1 MKYQPIKT
9 ASRMHHIRPFYVME
23 LLARA
28 RELETRGRS
37 IIHMEI
43 GEPDFPTPEPVLLA
57 GKDAL
62 DKGYTRYLPATGLP
76 ELKIRIADFYKSRFG
91 LELDPNRIVVTPGSS
106 GALQLLLSVLIDPG
120 ETVLMADPGY
130 PCNRHFVELVG
141 GVPQGIPVGPDTA
154 YQLTANLVQQAWTQ
168 TTRAVLIATPSNPT
182 GTLLSIDELTAIHRL
197 VQAHDG
203 VLIVDEIYQGL
214 VYGQEANSA
223 LKISDD
229 LFVINS
235 FSKYFGMTG
244 WRIGWLVAPEAYIPA
259 IDRLAQNIFI
269 STSSL
274 AQYAALAAFSMESI
288 ALLERRREAYQ
299 ERRDFLLPAL
309 SGLGF
314 DIASIPEG
322 AFYLYADCSRLSN
335 DSFDLAEDLLEK
347 AGVAVTPGKDFGHH
361 QPERH
366 LRFAYTTEIE
376 KLQEGVERIGR
387 LLKSRD

>member
-9 ASRMHHIRPFYVME
+9 ANRMHHIRPFYVME

-28 RELETRGRS
+28 RELETRGCS

-57 GKDAL
+57 GKNAL

-76 ELKIRIADFYKSRFG
+76 ELKIGIAAFYKSRFG
-91 LELDPNRIVVTPGSS
+91 LELDPTRIVVTPGSS

-141 GVPQGIPVGPDTA
+141 GVPKGIPVGPDTA
-154 YQLTANLVQQAWTQ
+154 YQLTANLVQQAWTP
-168 TTRAVLIATPSNPT
+168 TTRAVLVASPSNPT
-182 GTLLSIDELTAIHRL
+182 GTLLSIDELTVIHRL

-223 LKISDD
+223 LNISDD

-314 DIASIPEG
+314 DIACIPEG
-322 AFYLYADCSRLSN
+322 AFYLYADCSRLSD

-366 LRFAYTTEIE
+366 LRFAYTTGIE
-376 KLQEGVERIGR
+376 NLQEGVERIGR
-387 LLKSRD
+387 LLKSRN

>member
-1 MKYQPIKT
+1 M
-9 ASRMHHIRPFYVME
+9 
-23 LLARA
+23 
-28 RELETRGRS
+28 
-37 IIHMEI
+37 
-43 GEPDFPTPEPVLLA
+43 
-57 GKDAL
+57 
-62 DKGYTRYLPATGLP
+62 
-76 ELKIRIADFYKSRFG
+76 
-91 LELDPNRIVVTPGSS
+91 
-106 GALQLLLSVLIDPG
+106 
-120 ETVLMADPGY
+120 
-130 PCNRHFVELVG
+130 
-141 GVPQGIPVGPDTA
+141 
-154 YQLTANLVQQAWTQ
+154 QQAWTQ